1 MPRPIQMPNDRADP
15 ISRPLGLA
23 MLIAILAG
31 GCAGGDGIN
40 YTTAQAGLRCVDDSP
55 GCISQRQSTLKALVS
70 DPQRSWISQRP
81 DAAAYASGVRLF
93 AFKTKKK
100 ELSCAEL
107 QTGRQ
112 EADAGP
118 AILRASGSGLSPA
131 QVSRGVILAGEIS
144 RELGNEYNRRCR
156 KT

>member
-1 MPRPIQMPNDRADP
+1 MPRPFQTPHARAAYL
-15 ISRPLGLA
+15 SRPACLIS
-23 MLIAILAG
+23 LIALLAG

-55 GCISQRQSTLKALVS
+55 SCISQRQSTLKALVS

-100 ELSCAEL
+100 DLSCAEL

-118 AILRASGSGLSPA
+118 AILRAGGNGLSPA
-131 QVSRGVILAGEIS
+131 QVARGVILAGEIS